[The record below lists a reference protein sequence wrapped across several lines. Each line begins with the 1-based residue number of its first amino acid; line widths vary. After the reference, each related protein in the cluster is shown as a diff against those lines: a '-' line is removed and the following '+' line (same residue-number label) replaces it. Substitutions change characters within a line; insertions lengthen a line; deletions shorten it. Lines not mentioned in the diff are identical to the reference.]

1 MYSIA
6 MSTAPSRE
14 AAVALARALVDQ
26 RLAACVNILPC
37 TSVYRWEGEVQQ
49 EDEHLMVIK
58 TRRTYMD
65 DIRDLLDGEHPYD
78 LPELVSIE
86 VEDGSAPYLK
96 WMRDMTRVR

>member
-14 AAVALARALVDQ
+14 VATSLARALVDQ
-26 RLAACVNILPC
+26 RLAACVNVIPC

-49 EDEHLMVIK
+49 EEEHLMVIK
-58 TRRTYMD
+58 TRRTYID
-65 DIRDLLDGEHPYD
+65 DIRDLLEREHPYD
-78 LPELVSIE
+78 LPELVSVE

-96 WMRDMTRVR
+96 WMRDATQLR